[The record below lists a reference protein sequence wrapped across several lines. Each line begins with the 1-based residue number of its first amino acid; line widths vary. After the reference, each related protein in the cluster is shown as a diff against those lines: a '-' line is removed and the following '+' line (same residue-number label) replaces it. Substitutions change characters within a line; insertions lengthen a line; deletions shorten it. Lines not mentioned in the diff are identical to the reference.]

1 MVKKKSPAVVHDGL
15 LLIPEGF
22 IEERIVPH
30 LNKEGVRV
38 LQIRYLSD
46 GPVITS
52 VPLEVWNA

>member
-52 VPLEVWNA
+52 VPLEAWNA